1 MHVNDF
7 FGESAH
13 LYRLGI
19 GRLSISRLNI
29 SRLGI
34 IFV

>member
-7 FGESAH
+7 FSESAH

-19 GRLSISRLNI
+19 GRFGIGRLNI
-29 SRLGI
+29 GRLGI
-34 IFV
+34 IFA